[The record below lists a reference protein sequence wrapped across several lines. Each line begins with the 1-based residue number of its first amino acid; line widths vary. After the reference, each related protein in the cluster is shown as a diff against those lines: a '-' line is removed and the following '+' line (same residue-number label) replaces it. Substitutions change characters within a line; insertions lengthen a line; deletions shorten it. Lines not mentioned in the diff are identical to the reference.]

1 MTKRSK
7 TTLRLA
13 RAHRVRSKVRG
24 TAARPRMSVHRSLR
38 ALRVQIIDDNAGKT
52 LAAASTVETKTK
64 MTKDGAKK
72 VGTLIA
78 EKAKKAGVTSV
89 VFDRGS
95 YKYHGRIK
103 ELADAARAAG
113 LQF

>member
-1 MTKRSK
+1 MT
-7 TTLRLA
+7 
-13 RAHRVRSKVRG
+13 
-24 TAARPRMSVHRSLR
+24 VHRSLT
-38 ALRVQIIDDNAGKT
+38 ALRVQVIDDVAGKT
-52 LAAASTVETKTK
+52 LAAASTSEAKVKLTRE
-64 MTKDGAKK
+64 GAKK

-78 EKAKKAGVTSV
+78 EKAKKAGVTSI
-89 VFDRGS
+89 VFDRGA

>member
-1 MTKRSK
+1 MTKLKKSDH
-7 TTLRLA
+7 RLA
-13 RAHRVRSKVRG
+13 RAHRVRARIRG
-24 TAARPRMSVHRSLR
+24 TAERPRMTVHRSLT
-38 ALRVQIIDDNAGKT
+38 ALRVQVINDEAGKT
-52 LAAASTVETKTK
+52 LASASTIEAKVKL
-64 MTKDGAKK
+64 TKDGAKK
-72 VGTLIA
+72 VGTMIA
-78 EKAKKAGVTSV
+78 EKAKKAGVSSV